1 MVALDSLK
9 ILTKGINKDTTTKFY
24 RGEIQLDKGAKVDK
38 NRIQRNLPLYQ
49 SYMEY
54 FMNYPDKF
62 VDLLTPVDSKFKL
75 KFFQRMFL
83 RACVR
88 YGRVLTI
95 APRAAGKSFIC
106 ILALLLICIFRPKST
121 TFICSPGK
129 AWTKRAA

>member
-24 RGEIQLDKGAKVDK
+24 RGDIQLEKGAKVDK

-83 RACVR
+83 RACLR

-106 ILALLLICIFRPKST
+106 ICLCVRQLRKHFL
-121 TFICSPGK
+121 
-129 AWTKRAA
+129 